1 MGGFGVCVRSAL
13 WFGVPLSGS
22 GPTQPSDRDRM
33 AQGRSPVVFGHD
45 VRDRKAM
52 TRRGPDLQQGRR
64 LYVIATRRVYDM
76 WAYLSGCPV
85 AACGRGGVVPG
96 CRGESDFTF
105 WGHG

>member
-1 MGGFGVCVRSAL
+1 VGGFGVCVRSAL

-52 TRRGPDLQQGRR
+52 TRR
-64 LYVIATRRVYDM
+64 VYDM